1 MDIARYL
8 PLSQRPQVDE
18 SGVSSNWSRQAGGIL
33 LQIAEALEAASPED
47 WELQTQRPNAT
58 VRDVAH
64 SLVRVAASSRAT
76 RGETLDD
83 TRSAARIREAA
94 IDKLTGKPR
103 TRARTLG
110 AILVAGYDLTRAL
123 GTPLSVDATVTGA
136 VAVARSLTAPL
147 EIRVVVRARTLMATD
162 DGWRVGF
169 GPELHGSAEAIVLFL
184 YGRGILPRDVAEK
197 R

>member
-1 MDIARYL
+1 M
-8 PLSQRPQVDE
+8 
-18 SGVSSNWSRQAGGIL
+18 SSNWSRQAGGIL

-169 GPELHGSAEAIVLFL
+169 EPELHGSAEAIVLFL